1 MLSCLSLGYIAK
13 IVVDEGDVAA
23 VGLPVA
29 YLAETEVSPK
39 TPNESMNLGT
49 RPYALH
55 KKWYESMN
63 LGTRPLPNS

>member
-39 TPNESMNLGT
+39 TSKPD
-49 RPYALH
+49 A
-55 KKWYESMN
+55 
-63 LGTRPLPNS
+63 